1 MSPFANCDVAIAG
14 TFKGRKQ
21 AHIQQL
27 ITANGGSFSASIT
40 PGTTTHLITTPT
52 DLAKKGP
59 KVKAAL
65 DKANNISIV
74 SIEWLNECIKAGNK
88 VDEKEYLL
96 TKGDE
101 DEAKVDIKDKDGDG
115 DVEMADSQATNGG
128 LRKSGRAR
136 VAASPAPSS
145 QPTAQVAGKKRG
157 RAAPAQETVKE
168 EDEEEGEGKEKDKKK
183 RGVKKDKDTEM
194 KGADKDDGENPAK
207 KVRGKKGVAA
217 AAPAPVPVAAPAPPA
232 PATAAPA
239 KKPTARGAKSKKSLK
254 EPSPDPADDESSEE
268 EPAPKM
274 KTVQMVKGTAPVDTY
289 FPDPTGWSVY
299 VDAQGVIYD
308 GSLNQTDIR
317 KNSNKFYYVQLLERK
332 PKGGFAAWTRWGRVG
347 EEGQMAMAAGKGS
360 SLSVARAAFEK
371 KFKDKT
377 GLTWEMRFDTPRNGK
392 YTYVLKNYAASDDE
406 DSDEEDADAKGK
418 GKGKEKKEEE
428 DKPMPDSKLAASIQ
442 SLMALIFNSSF
453 MQQQMLAMS
462 YDAAKLP
469 LGKLSKTTINQGFL
483 ALKAIGELMN
493 DASLAQT
500 QYGMA
505 VNQVYIN
512 LTNRYYSVIPHAF
525 GRSVPPVINSPQ
537 MLKREVE
544 LIESLGDMKI
554 ATEVLK
560 DTSKVV
566 LDKAGNRINP
576 IDKQYESL
584 NLNEA
589 TPLDKSSQ
597 EYLNLAAYLQ
607 KTHGKTH
614 YLKLTVEDIFRIERA
629 GETQRFTDAGYDK
642 LANDNRYLLWHGSRV
657 TNFAG
662 ILSQGLRIAPPEA
675 PVNGYMFGK
684 GIYLADMVTKSANYC
699 CATQS
704 NNTGL
709 LMLCEAQLGDP
720 MYELTHSDYLAA
732 ENSKK
737 AGALATKG
745 KGRTAPLEWMDAGCV
760 SEGLKGVKM
769 PDVKVDTGDVDER
782 GLYLQYNEYIVYNV
796 AQVKI
801 RYLFRCKF
809 NSGTSW

>member
-1 MSPFANCDVAIAG
+1 
-14 TFKGRKQ
+14 
-21 AHIQQL
+21 
-27 ITANGGSFSASIT
+27 
-40 PGTTTHLITTPT
+40 
-52 DLAKKGP
+52 
-59 KVKAAL
+59 
-65 DKANNISIV
+65 
-74 SIEWLNECIKAGNK
+74 
-88 VDEKEYLL
+88 
-96 TKGDE
+96 
-101 DEAKVDIKDKDGDG
+101 
-115 DVEMADSQATNGG
+115 MADSQATNGG
-128 LRKSGRAR
+128 LRRSGRAR

-157 RAAPAQETVKE
+157 RAAVAKQETVKE
-168 EDEEEGEGKEKDKKK
+168 ENEDQEEEGEDSKKK
-183 RGVKKDKDTEM
+183 DVKKDKDTEM
-194 KGADKDDGENPAK
+194 KDAGKDEEEKPAK
-207 KVRGKKGVAA
+207 KVRGKKGAAA
-217 AAPAPVPVAAPAPPA
+217 AAPAPAPPA
-232 PATAAPA
+232 PAAAAPA
-239 KKPTARGAKSKKSLK
+239 KKPPARGAKGKKSLK

-299 VDAQGVIYD
+299 VDPQGVIYD

-317 KNSNKFYYVQLLERK
+317 KNSNKFYYAQLLERK
-332 PKGGFAAWTRWGRVG
+332 PSGGFAAWTRWGRVG
-347 EEGQMAMAAGKGS
+347 EEGQMAMVAGKGS
-360 SLSVARAAFEK
+360 SLPVAMAAFEK

-377 GLTWEMRFDTPRNGK
+377 GLTWETRFSTPKNGK
-392 YTYVLKNYAASDDE
+392 YTYVLKNYAASDDG
-406 DSDEEDADAKGK
+406 DSDEEVVGAKGK
-418 GKGKEKKEEE
+418 RKAKKEDE
-428 DKPMPDSKLAASIQ
+428 DKPIPDSKLAASIQ

-462 YDAAKLP
+462 YDSAKLP

-483 ALKAIGELMN
+483 ALKAIGELLN

-537 MLKREVE
+537 MLKREIE

-560 DTSKVV
+560 DTSKAV

-614 YLKLTVEDIFRIERA
+614 YLKLAVEDIFRIERA
-629 GETQRFTDAGYDK
+629 GESQRYTDAGYDK

-699 CATQS
+699 CAGQS

-720 MYELTHSDYLAA
+720 MYELVNSDYHAA

-760 SEGLKGVKM
+760 SEELKGVRM

-809 NSGTSW
+809 NSGTGW

>member
-1 MSPFANCDVAIAG
+1 MLIEIHHP
-14 TFKGRKQ
+14 

-27 ITANGGSFSASIT
+27 ITTNGGSFSASIT

-52 DLAKKGP
+52 DISKKGP

-65 DKANNISIV
+65 DKANKIAIV
-74 SIEWLNECIKAGNK
+74 SIEWLDECIKAGNK

-96 TKGDE
+96 VKDDE
-101 DEAKVDIKDKDGDG
+101 DEKKENNKDKDKDGDGDG

-128 LRKSGRAR
+128 PRRSGRAR

-157 RAAPAQETVKE
+157 RAAAAATAKQETVKE
-168 EDEEEGEGKEKDKKK
+168 EEEEKKEE
-183 RGVKKDKDTEM
+183 KDKDTEM
-194 KGADKDDGENPAK
+194 KDADKDEEEKPAK
-207 KVRGKKGVAA
+207 KARGRRKGAATAATAPAPAPAPTPAVAA
-217 AAPAPVPVAAPAPPA
+217 AAPTAP
-232 PATAAPA
+232 AAPA
-239 KKPTARGAKSKKSLK
+239 KKPPARGAKGKKSLK
-254 EPSPDPADDESSEE
+254 EPSPDPANDESSEE

-274 KTVQMVKGTAPVDTY
+274 KTVKMVKGTAPVDTY
-289 FPDPTGWSVY
+289 FPDPAGWSVY
-299 VDAQGVIYD
+299 VDPQGVIYD

-332 PKGGFAAWTRWGRVG
+332 PSGGFAAWTRWGRVG
-347 EEGQMAMAAGKGS
+347 EEGAMAMVAAKGS
-360 SLSVARAAFEK
+360 SLPTAMAAFEK
-371 KFKDKT
+371 KFRDKS
-377 GLTWEMRFDTPRNGK
+377 GLTWEMRFNTPKNGK

-406 DSDEEDADAKGK
+406 DSDEEGVDAKGK
-418 GKGKEKKEEE
+418 GKGKAEKEAE
-428 DKPMPDSKLAASIQ
+428 DQPIPDSKLPKSIQ
-442 SLMALIFNSSF
+442 SLMSLIFNSSF

-462 YDAAKLP
+462 YDSAKLP

-483 ALKAIGELMN
+483 ALKAIGEILN
-493 DASLAQT
+493 DNTLART
-500 QYGMA
+500 QYGVA
-505 VNQVYIN
+505 VNQVFID

-525 GRSVPPVINSPQ
+525 GRNVPPVISSPQ

-560 DTSKVV
+560 DTSKAVI
-566 LDKAGNRINP
+566 DQHGNRINP

-589 TPLDKSSQ
+589 TPLDKTSA
-597 EYLNLAAYLQ
+597 EFLNLAAYLE

-614 YLKLTVEDIFRIERA
+614 YIKLAIEDIFRIERA
-629 GETQRFTDAGYDK
+629 GETQRFADEGFSSMEK
-642 LANDNRYLLWHGSRV
+642 DNRYLLWHGSRV

-699 CATQS
+699 CAGQS

-720 MYELTHSDYLAA
+720 MYELANSDYHAA
-732 ENSKK
+732 QNAKK

-745 KGRTAPLEWMDAGCV
+745 KGRTAPLKWMDAQCV
-760 SEGLKGVKM
+760 SEELKGVKM
-769 PDVKVDTGDVDER
+769 PDVNVDTGDVNEA

-809 NSGTSW
+809 NSGGSIW